1 MDTARSHYDVI
12 VVGAGPA
19 GIFAA
24 LELVR
29 RNGAQVLVVERGP
42 DIGRRGCPARKTGV
56 CAGCEPCDITCGW
69 GGAGAFSDGKLTL
82 TPDVGG
88 WLDRF
93 VGRERLTELIGYVD
107 GIWREYGAPEEVHGG
122 GKKFDKFRREALL
135 HGMTLVESPV
145 RHMGTE
151 RSYDILTRMRAELE
165 SKVEV
170 LTRSRVDK
178 ILAEKPAGES
188 ELRATGVV
196 LEDGTRLT
204 ADAVIA
210 APGRDGAAWLME
222 ECKRLHI
229 AMRTNPVDIGVRV
242 EVSAAIMEPLTTALY
257 ESKLIYYTPRFDD
270 PVRTFCMNPYGAV
283 SLENYGDVVTVNGH
297 SYADF
302 KTDRTNFA
310 LLVSTD
316 FTEPFDDPIAYG
328 KSIARLANLLGEDI
342 IVQRLGDLHQG
353 HRSTMD
359 RIRRGTVQ
367 PTLQG
372 ATAGDLAFVLPYRH
386 LTDIL
391 EMLEAM
397 DKIAPGVNGR
407 DTLLYGVEVKFY
419 SARPELDDGLQ
430 TPVKNLYAVGDG
442 AGITRGLI
450 QASAAGVIAARSIL
464 GIDGDGAADETA
476 AECGQTAAAGTP
488 PVAQTRRRPRSTCGC
503 GAARSLGAGASSRG
517 DLSGDRSPRAA
528 PRPPA
533 RPGSCSTRRSTRC
546 ASSLRSRTTAARLG
560 RRRSAPAD
568 GEARVQPHHAR
579 ALDELVGQI
588 DHLRLV
594 RLVRRRGRRAAR
606 AGARPRRRAGSPDAP
621 AGRPRRRRAAA
632 APGRCR
638 GAAPRRSR
646 AEPPGAGGAR

>member
-1 MDTARSHYDVI
+1 M
-12 VVGAGPA
+12 
-19 GIFAA
+19 
-24 LELVR
+24 
-29 RNGAQVLVVERGP
+29 
-42 DIGRRGCPARKTGV
+42 
-56 CAGCEPCDITCGW
+56 
-69 GGAGAFSDGKLTL
+69 
-82 TPDVGG
+82 
-88 WLDRF
+88 
-93 VGRERLTELIGYVD
+93 
-107 GIWREYGAPEEVHGG
+107 
-122 GKKFDKFRREALL
+122 
-135 HGMTLVESPV
+135 
-145 RHMGTE
+145 
-151 RSYDILTRMRAELE
+151 
-165 SKVEV
+165 

-178 ILAEKPAGES
+178 ILVEKPAGES

-242 EVSAAIMEPLTTALY
+242 EVSAAVMEPLTTALY

-328 KSIARLANLLGEDI
+328 KSIARLANVLGEDI

-397 DKIAPGVNGR
+397 DKLAPGVNGR

-430 TPVKNLYAVGDG
+430 TPVKNLYAIGDG

-464 GIDGDGAADETA
+464 GIEGDGAP
-476 AECGQTAAAGTP
+476 AERPRPAKSRPAGGLAAAGP
-488 PVAQTRRRPRSTCGC
+488 PATRIRRAWS
-503 GAARSLGAGASSRG
+503 
-517 DLSGDRSPRAA
+517 
-528 PRPPA
+528 PPA
-533 RPGSCSTRRSTRC
+533 RPTAASRSRQHVGHRPAEQPSRRC
-546 ASSLRSRTTAARLG
+546 AQTVSACALRLRG
-560 RRRSAPAD
+560 RRRARPGRRGDALEAD
-568 GEARVQPHHAR
+568 GEALLQPHDAV
-579 ALDELVGQI
+579 ALDELVREI
-588 DHLRLV
+588 HDL
-594 RLVRRRGRRAAR
+594 RLVRRRRRPLRRAPC
-606 AGARPRRRAGSPDAP
+606 AGAPLRPT
-621 AGRPRRRRAAA
+621 
-632 APGRCR
+632 R
-638 GAAPRRSR
+638 G
-646 AEPPGAGGAR
+646 